1 VIKEMEGELENL
13 KFKIGFVKIDLKKF
27 IEELFKDLIL
37 QIEGVTIETFY
48 DFFLPPAPAPANSFA
63 PADDR
68 LSSKVGFQD
77 ITEDA
82 GLARGVV
89 ELAAEFV
96 DLAGELV
103 RTTGRVLELT
113 LTGACRSG
121 ELVDLSSVL
130 GKFAL
135 HVVERGGGGGGGAS
149 LRGDGWDRGPGRPGH
164 RRSGRRNRH
173 VGRSVR
179 V

>member
-1 VIKEMEGELENL
+1 MLL
-13 KFKIGFVKIDLKKF
+13 HR
-27 IEELFKDLIL
+27 
-37 QIEGVTIETFY
+37 GVVGNTVLHGLGKPTTNPG
-48 DFFLPPAPAPANSFA
+48 DSPANSFD

-135 HVVERGGGGGGGAS
+135 HVVERGGGVVELDPPILGA
-149 LRGDGWDRGPGRPGH
+149 RI
-164 RRSGRRNRH
+164 
-173 VGRSVR
+173 
-179 V
+179 